1 RSAMR
6 PASMARRWPPRPGV
20 APVFLS
26 HSAMLSATTAG
37 RSADVAAYSMYTM
50 PSCMRHDLDRPVSE
64 PELARLRRTG
74 ADIVDATG
82 RCRDNEQVSRVART
96 VDIDVEAAGCEYLT
110 CAHQGIVAMPALIDP
125 VRRSGVI

>member
-1 RSAMR
+1 
-6 PASMARRWPPRPGV
+6 
-20 APVFLS
+20 
-26 HSAMLSATTAG
+26 
-37 RSADVAAYSMYTM
+37 MYTM
-50 PSCMRHDLDRPVSE
+50 PSCIRHDLDRHVSE
-64 PELARLRRTG
+64 PELAQLRRTG

-125 VRRSGVI
+125 VRRSGVIRAFVAPTLRRVGGTAARCVAHARASCTSGSTSFRAPRR